1 MRRSLVTKGFTKI
14 KCRLVKL
21 LQNTAPAGVVTSY
34 VRSVVEKSHREHADM
49 KIRVTLIEGPSFPG
63 SYLAA
68 ANAEFGGASL
78 RIVEPNVGG
87 VGPARLRPPR
97 LELGRV
103 VEWPLDLFTKSGVQA
118 LQKFLREVKPCA
130 GTQLLHYAWT

>member
-34 VRSVVEKSHREHADM
+34 VRSVVKKIHTQRADM
-49 KIRVTLIEGPSFPG
+49 KIRVALIEGPSFPG

-87 VGPARLRPPR
+87 VGPARSRPPR

-118 LQKFLREVKPCA
+118 LQ
-130 GTQLLHYAWT
+130 